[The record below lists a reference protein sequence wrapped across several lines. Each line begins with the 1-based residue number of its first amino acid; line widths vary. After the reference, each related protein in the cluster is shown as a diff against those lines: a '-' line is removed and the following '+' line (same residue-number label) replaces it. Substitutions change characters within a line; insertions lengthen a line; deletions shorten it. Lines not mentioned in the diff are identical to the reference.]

1 MRPTITEQLA
11 GIRRILADV
20 VAPEVQ
26 GAYPLDMLRGIDANL
41 AMLERSWTQV
51 VPFLA
56 WDNTET
62 ARILVAAQRVVDAQ
76 LGARIG
82 AAIADAEPDPLDV
95 VALESHNTRLREVL
109 ADAVPVLAAGGAST
123 ADAYTQVCR
132 HLRQRIDR
140 FPLTLSAPMPGTAR

>member
-20 VAPEVQ
+20 VAPEVH
-26 GAYPLDMLRGIDANL
+26 GAYPLDMLRGIEANL

-51 VPFLA
+51 APFLA
-56 WDNTET
+56 WDNAET
-62 ARILVAAQRVVDAQ
+62 ARVLEAAQPVVDDQ

-82 AAIADAEPDPLDV
+82 AVIADAEPDPLDV
-95 VALESHNTRLREVL
+95 VALESRNTRLREVL

-123 ADAYTQVCR
+123 ADAYAQVCH